1 MDYNQPFSVLNER
14 LRPRFN
20 TSEQLF
26 SSLNRLEDRQPRATS
41 VYYTR
46 STILPAEP
54 PQKGTDPK
62 PEAGDEQDGGVSAD
76 PPQLFEGNSSLLS
89 ELSLNE
95 GEDEDDRSSTK
106 SEEKDCPGE
115 LASEMAEGESR
126 DLPEGESIIQK
137 AFMDGTLPDLIK
149 SGRPLGRRRTLGHV
163 SDTLKE
169 VRREVELSRKR
180 SIRLKAQV
188 DKLQE
193 SKDGH
198 GWSHDRERVTEEVLS
213 IMRLLY
219 PLTEPESGP
228 PKPREGENRL
238 DAALLQLQLVARK
251 LALDHTNQD
260 HRSWKGSLAEETA
273 ILQQALR
280 DRDEAIEKKKAME
293 AELLRSKTEMMT
305 LNNQLLEAVQRRLE
319 LSLELEA
326 WKEDVQLMIQQ
337 QLQTQQLAEQSQK
350 KNLRGLLRRNKPP
363 VQRPPNFPM
372 PSPAPPSTTNANQ
385 IYVNR
390 PTAAPPAA
398 TKPSQVYVQRPSA
411 APTGGPSATSASST
425 LPRNWKDRLRK
436 GRSGHQELEVGRVED
451 GFQVVSLD

>member
-54 PQKGTDPK
+54 PQKGTDPE

-163 SDTLKE
+163 SDT
-169 VRREVELSRKR
+169 VRQPLCCYYYS
-180 SIRLKAQV
+180 
-188 DKLQE
+188 
-193 SKDGH
+193 
-198 GWSHDRERVTEEVLS
+198 DR
-213 IMRLLY
+213 
-219 PLTEPESGP
+219 
-228 PKPREGENRL
+228 
-238 DAALLQLQLVARK
+238 ALIVKCL
-251 LALDHTNQD
+251 
-260 HRSWKGSLAEETA
+260 W
-273 ILQQALR
+273 
-280 DRDEAIEKKKAME
+280 
-293 AELLRSKTEMMT
+293 
-305 LNNQLLEAVQRRLE
+305 
-319 LSLELEA
+319 
-326 WKEDVQLMIQQ
+326 
-337 QLQTQQLAEQSQK
+337 LQT
-350 KNLRGLLRRNKPP
+350 GF
-363 VQRPPNFPM
+363 V
-372 PSPAPPSTTNANQ
+372 
-385 IYVNR
+385 
-390 PTAAPPAA
+390 PT
-398 TKPSQVYVQRPSA
+398 Q
-411 APTGGPSATSASST
+411 
-425 LPRNWKDRLRK
+425 
-436 GRSGHQELEVGRVED
+436 
-451 GFQVVSLD
+451 